1 MRDAD
6 KTVDRLL
13 AGLRTAEPFAGL
25 ERRILQKIEDAMEDH
40 PAIATDSA
48 WRRMLLLWRLR
59 PMSIALAALVVVC
72 LFVAT
77 STSRH
82 LRRPSEVTSSPHTTA
97 SPKNTASAVTAHQAP
112 IVTHQHTAAHV
123 SLRHPRASDEKETE
137 AASQPAPPLP
147 LTEQEKFLLRLARRR
162 DPRNIAI
169 LNRDE
174 QTAQA
179 ARATEQFQQF
189 FAIKPAEMRS
199 EIE

>member
-13 AGLRTAEPFAGL
+13 AGLRSAEPSAGL
-25 ERRILQKIEDAMEDH
+25 EQRILQKIEDAMEGR
-40 PAIATDSA
+40 PAMATDSA
-48 WRRMLLLWRLR
+48 RRRMLSLWRLR
-59 PMSIALAALVVVC
+59 PASTPVWAALVAVG
-72 LFVAT
+72 LFIAT

-82 LRRPSEVTSSPHTTA
+82 PRPPSQVTRSPHTTA
-97 SPKNTASAVTAHQAP
+97 SAWTAHQAP
-112 IVTHQHTAAHV
+112 AVTPQHAAARV
-123 SLRHPRASDEKETE
+123 PLRHPRAPVEKETE

-147 LTEQEKFLLRLARRR
+147 LTEQEKLLLRLTHRQDAQ
-162 DPRNIAI
+162 NLAI